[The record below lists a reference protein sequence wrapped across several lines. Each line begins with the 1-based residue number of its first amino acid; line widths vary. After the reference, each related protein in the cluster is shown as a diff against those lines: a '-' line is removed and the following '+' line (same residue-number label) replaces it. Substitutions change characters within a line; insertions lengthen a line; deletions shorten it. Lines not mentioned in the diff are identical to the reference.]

1 MFLRWS
7 NTYRLGKKTHER
19 TDRVNILR
27 SVEIHELIHR
37 LPGMCVRFCEGSA
50 MIVVF
55 TCLNSGEHARQHES
69 VGGGV
74 RLFWYLQW
82 THRLVFFTAEWY
94 DQVPDKHCNHMM
106 NAHLRIVC
114 EIEMLKSVLPDT
126 GGISESRNTGKIA
139 PFVLFWQDLKTIS
152 SITDTCTKIR
162 KQNYSHL

>member
-69 VGGGV
+69 VGGGCDY
-74 RLFWYLQW
+74 F
-82 THRLVFFTAEWY
+82 
-94 DQVPDKHCNHMM
+94 
-106 NAHLRIVC
+106 
-114 EIEMLKSVLPDT
+114 
-126 GGISESRNTGKIA
+126 GISNEHTDWYFSLQNDTIKCRTNTA
-139 PFVLFWQDLKTIS
+139 TI
-152 SITDTCTKIR
+152 
-162 KQNYSHL
+162 